1 MISDLR
7 RALLNDD
14 DPAIGAVKEEDH
26 SSDTIVISPKELNLI
41 KTRSGERIR
50 ESKPVKEIRERRER
64 RDLEKRYDQT
74 DNAKKEPKKNKV
86 DDEATGLEK
95 ILTGLGV
102 AAAIVIVAVVIVFVL
117 KLGGLFRSSTPEDPT
132 KTVSEESMTE
142 EAKTTCGIGD
152 CYQPEGSLYAEA
164 CGPLR
169 GGSREDLTGTRSHHA
184 GRAEKLG

>member
-1 MISDLR
+1 MS
-7 RALLNDD
+7 AGN
-14 DPAIGAVKEEDH
+14 G
-26 SSDTIVISPKELNLI
+26 
-41 KTRSGERIR
+41 
-50 ESKPVKEIRERRER
+50 

-132 KTVSEESMTE
+132 KAVSEE
-142 EAKTTCGIGD
+142 
-152 CYQPEGSLYAEA
+152 L
-164 CGPLR
+164 
-169 GGSREDLTGTRSHHA
+169 
-184 GRAEKLG
+184 

>member
-1 MISDLR
+1 MSAGNGGIW
-7 RALLNDD
+7 
-14 DPAIGAVKEEDH
+14 K
-26 SSDTIVISPKELNLI
+26 
-41 KTRSGERIR
+41 SG
-50 ESKPVKEIRERRER
+50 
-64 RDLEKRYDQT
+64 YDQT

-132 KTVSEESMTE
+132 KTVSEEAMTE
-142 EAKTTCGIGD
+142 EAKTTAASETVISQKEV
-152 CYQPEGSLYAEA
+152 YMPKLVAT
-164 CGPLR
+164 PR
-169 GGSREDLTGTRSHHA
+169 RKPRRSYRDSISPC